1 MYKGKRIVALIPA
14 RRGSKRIKQKN
25 GILINGKPLFEYSI
39 EVARKSKY
47 VDKVIFSTDSQ
58 EWLNYAQSLGCEKNK
73 LRPKELSD
81 DTAKIIDVILYEIER
96 RKCKDF
102 DAIVLLQ
109 PTSPY
114 RTVDLLDSAIEEYFK
129 TETSLITVI
138 RAKEQPIFM
147 RKIKNGKLEK
157 ILNTTSDVRSQDF
170 EKIYKIIGNIYINN
184 IKKLNSNS
192 ILNENEIGYIIDE
205 KFDIDIDTIEDLEKA
220 RAIIGESKC

>member
-14 RRGSKRIKQKN
+14 RKGSKRIKGKN

-39 EVARKSKY
+39 EIAKKSKY
-47 VDKVIFSTDSQ
+47 IDKVIFSTDSQ
-58 EWLNYAQSLGCEKNK
+58 EWLDYAQSLGCEKNQ
-73 LRPKELSD
+73 LRPKELSS
-81 DTAKIIDVILYEIER
+81 DTSKTIDVMLYELEHM
-96 RKCKDF
+96 KCQNF

-147 RKIKNGKLEK
+147 RKIINGKLEK

-184 IKKLNSNS
+184 VKQLKSS
-192 ILNENEIGYIIDE
+192 TVLNENEVGYIIDE
-205 KFDIDIDTIEDLEKA
+205 KFDIDIDTIEDIEKA
-220 RAIIGESKC
+220 RAVIEESKC

>member
-14 RRGSKRIKQKN
+14 RKGSKRIKGKN

-39 EVARKSKY
+39 EIAKKSKY
-47 VDKVIFSTDSQ
+47 IDKVIFSTDSQ
-58 EWLNYAQSLGCEKNK
+58 EWLDYAQSLGCEKNK
-73 LRPKELSD
+73 LRPKELSS
-81 DTAKIIDVILYEIER
+81 DTSKTIDVMLYELEHM
-96 RKCKDF
+96 KCQNF

-147 RKIKNGKLEK
+147 RKIINGKLEK

-184 IKKLNSNS
+184 VKQLKSS
-192 ILNENEIGYIIDE
+192 TVLNENEVGYIIDE
-205 KFDIDIDTIEDLEKA
+205 KFDIDIDTIEDFEKA
-220 RAIIGESKC
+220 RAVIEESKC